1 MERTKPGENIRAGTP
16 SDAARAGAP
25 APASGEP
32 LVWPPPEHEID
43 DLEVIELEP
52 FSILP
57 TTPPPAADAPA
68 GPDRGRAVPRHAVA
82 TSPPDGTVPAA
93 PALAGARRPAP
104 VAPAS
109 ALPDLSGDASDDE
122 ALDRLRPDPGR
133 APTAKAGGRD
143 RITPAGSSVA
153 AAVAPPGPSAA
164 ASGGRPLAAP
174 GTVSAPAGTAPA
186 PVAGAPLAG
195 RPARALP
202 PVDVVGVAGPDV
214 SRLRPAPPPAA
225 RAAGGGVS
233 PFWWFLGALLVAAAF
248 AAGYGVARRAAP
260 AETVASPTDAILHVQ
275 STPPGAR
282 VFLDGALLGECPVRA
297 RIAPGSHVLEVQGAT
312 VRRRVEIDAR
322 AGVELAWSFELAP
335 ARAAR

>member
-1 MERTKPGENIRAGTP
+1 MERTTPGENVRAGTP

-25 APASGEP
+25 APARSEP

-52 FSILP
+52 FSTLP
-57 TTPPPAADAPA
+57 TTPPPTASAPA
-68 GPDRGRAVPRHAVA
+68 GADRGRAVPRQAVA
-82 TSPPDGTVPAA
+82 TSPPDTTGPAA
-93 PALAGARRPAP
+93 PGLAEARQPAP
-104 VAPAS
+104 VARAS
-109 ALPDLSGDASDDE
+109 ALPDLSADASDDD

-133 APTAKAGGRD
+133 APTATAGGRG
-143 RITPAGSSVA
+143 RATPAGSSVA
-153 AAVAPPGPSAA
+153 AAAAPPRPSAA

-174 GTVSAPAGTAPA
+174 VTASAPATKAPDS
-186 PVAGAPLAG
+186 VAGAPLAG

-202 PVDVVGVAGPDV
+202 PVDVVGVARPDV
-214 SRLRPAPPPAA
+214 SRPRPAPSPAA

-233 PFWWFLGALLVAAAF
+233 PFWWSLAALLVAAAF
-248 AAGYGVARRAAP
+248 AAGYGVARRTAP
-260 AETVASPTDAILHVQ
+260 AETVDRPTDAVLHVQ

-282 VFLDGALLGECPVRA
+282 VFLDGALLGQCPVRA
-297 RIAPGSHVLEVQGAT
+297 RIAPGGHVLEVQGAA